1 MSLRNAVEPVESQTA
16 KEMLKEFQDQKKA
29 QDPVKP
35 PAKLSPNG
43 NLPVSIRN
51 RKTSSSGSRG

>member
-29 QDPVKP
+29 QAPVKP

-43 NLPVSIRN
+43 NLLESIRN

>member
-29 QDPVKP
+29 QDPVTP
-35 PAKLSPNG
+35 PSKLSPNG
-43 NLPVSIRN
+43 NLLESIR
-51 RKTSSSGSRG
+51 RTKTSSSGSRG